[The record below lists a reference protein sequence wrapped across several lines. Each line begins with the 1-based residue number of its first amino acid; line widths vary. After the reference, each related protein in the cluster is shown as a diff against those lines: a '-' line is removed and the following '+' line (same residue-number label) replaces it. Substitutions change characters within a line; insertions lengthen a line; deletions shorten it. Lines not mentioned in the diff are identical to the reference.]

1 MENTVSP
8 VKELRERINV
18 SQRELADALGVHHA
32 LIANLEANLINITE
46 DDAETISKVNII
58 FEKLAEHSGIPK
70 EKLIAMQAACTK
82 QQQITV
88 RERVI
93 EQLSAVVEKL
103 VGYKQIDSEDEFY
116 AFTRELN
123 LACQRNKDNPSPYSL
138 RSPINYLREESG
150 ITQRQLAQA
159 AEVSQTFIARLEAG
173 ELSLAGLNGRKLTN
187 LIMESLNIPEYDE
200 NSDECFDPDELYEE
214 LINSHGE
221 YMEVVA
227 ERNKE
232 KVERAFK
239 KLYPQKKNESG
250 HSGNQDEEEV
260 I

>member
-1 MENTVSP
+1 MEKTVSP
-8 VKELRERINV
+8 VKELREKINV
-18 SQRELADALGVHHA
+18 SQRELADALEVHHA

-58 FEKLAEHSGIPK
+58 FEKLAKHSGIPK
-70 EKLIAMQAACTK
+70 EKLIAMQSACTK

-93 EQLSAVVEKL
+93 EQLNAVVEKL
-103 VGYKQIDSEDEFY
+103 IGYKQIDSEDEFY
-116 AFTRELN
+116 AFIRELN
-123 LACQRNKDNPSPYSL
+123 LACQRNKNNPSPYSS

-221 YMEVVA
+221 YMEIVA
-227 ERNKE
+227 EKNKE
-232 KVERAFK
+232 KVERAFM
-239 KLYPQKKNESG
+239 KLNAKKNESG
-250 HSGNQDEEEV
+250 HSGNQAKEEV